1 MWSTEA
7 SIGTGDRRGSLAGL
21 KHSSSAYGLGWFL
34 QDYHGRKLVGHGG
47 GVLGF
52 VSQVM
57 LVPDENLGL
66 VILTDAE
73 QGGALGSILF
83 HILDHYLALKSTD
96 WIALYMPAA
105 EQEEKDAAEVMKK
118 QDTGRASDSKPAVPM
133 EKYAGIYTD
142 AWYGPATIRV
152 QNEK

>member
-34 QDYHGRKLVGHGG
+34 QDYHGRKMVGHGG

-52 VSQVM
+52 VCRVM
-57 LVPDENLGL
+57 RVRDENLGL

-73 QGGALGSILF
+73 QGGALGWILF
-83 HILDHYLALKSTD
+83 HILGRCLALKSAD
-96 WIALYMPAA
+96 WIALYRSGD

-118 QDTGRASDSKPAVPM
+118 
-133 EKYAGIYTD
+133 
-142 AWYGPATIRV
+142 
-152 QNEK
+152 